1 MWLLRKV
8 GVSGVFALQ
17 YIAIQISSLTIS
29 SLYLG
34 RSSSVRD
41 IADVDNGTWRPE
53 CLLSRDLFG
62 LTETLYVL
70 MHFLSI
76 GNF

>member
-1 MWLLRKV
+1 VLRKV
-8 GVSGVFALQ
+8 GVSGVFCNILQ
-17 YIAIQISSLTIS
+17 YKYHSQSLFTWEEVQV
-29 SLYLG
+29 
-34 RSSSVRD
+34 VRD
-41 IADVDNGTWRPE
+41 IADVDNGTWSPE

-62 LTETLYVL
+62 PTETLYVL